1 MMKPS
6 LAFLIVVLGV
16 SAYAQGTVWFI
27 NLDSQHGLNAPVY
40 AADGVTKLA
49 GSQFMAELLA
59 GPSPS
64 SLSSIATTGFLEG
77 GGAGYFNGGIWS
89 LANVAPGQ
97 VASVQL
103 RGWNTL
109 SGPSYVQAQASGLPN
124 SWWQSPVLSV
134 VTGGLTSGTGQTPP
148 AFLTGLNNSTL
159 LLNPVPEPTS
169 LALAA
174 VGAVVLRLR
183 LRTWLRIPK
192 QRRDAA
198 ATFRPLGLKTQNHSG
213 NGRFRICSSVQ
224 RLTPSPVIVRPYI

>member
-1 MMKPS
+1 MMKS
-6 LAFLIVVLGV
+6 LLVLIGVALGV

-27 NLDSQHGLNAPVY
+27 NLDSQHGLNVPVY

-77 GGAGYFNGGIWS
+77 GGAGYFNGGVWS
-89 LANVAPGQ
+89 IANVAPGQ
-97 VASVQL
+97 TASVQL

-124 SWWQSPVLSV
+124 SWWQSKVFSV
-134 VTGGLTSGTGQTPP
+134 VTGGLPSGTGQTPP
-148 AFLTGLNNSTL
+148 AFLTDLNGSTL

-169 LALAA
+169 LALATL
-174 VGAVVLRLR
+174 GAVVLGVR
-183 LRTWLRIPK
+183 LRTLLRIPN

-198 ATFRPLGLKTQNHSG
+198 ATFRERAGAE
-213 NGRFRICSSVQ
+213 
-224 RLTPSPVIVRPYI
+224 